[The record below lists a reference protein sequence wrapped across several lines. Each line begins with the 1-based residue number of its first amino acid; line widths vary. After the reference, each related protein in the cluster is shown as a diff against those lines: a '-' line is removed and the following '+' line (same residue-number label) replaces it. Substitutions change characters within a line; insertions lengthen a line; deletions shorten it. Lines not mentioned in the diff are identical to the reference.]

1 MNTSFKVNTAF
12 SALDYVVLVD
22 QIAAQHFDN
31 GEYAPHLGLLNTMK
45 LFYDNCVT
53 ECPLDAEI
61 AAVDADA
68 KNLAIVTALASNSD
82 FIEAFNAALVTDC
95 RKFDFANAYAD
106 AMKIVDNQKSSMW
119 TLLNIAQNAMNGL
132 VAKIAPALTPEN
144 LTAMQKIAKGITE
157 NTPTAEAVVKA
168 YADSELLK
176 ARVANKE

>member
-12 SALDYVVLVD
+12 SALDYVVMVE
-22 QIAAQHFDN
+22 QIAAQHFNN

-53 ECPLDAEI
+53 ESFLDEIIRNAEDKPDDL
-61 AAVDADA
+61 AAVTM
-68 KNLAIVTALASNSD
+68 LAANDD
-82 FIEAFNAALVTDC
+82 FIRVFNNALCTDC
-95 RKFDFANAYAD
+95 KRLDFANAYAD

-144 LTAMQKIAKGITE
+144 LAAMQKIAKGITE
-157 NTPTAEAVVKA
+157 NTPTAEAVVNA
-168 YADSELLK
+168 YANSELLK